1 MVIASRSWR
10 QVLLARDMVHLFAL
24 CFDLGCV
31 RIMIVPC
38 YLDHFLT

>member
-1 MVIASRSWR
+1 MVIAPRSWR
-10 QVLLARDMVHLFAL
+10 QVLLAGDMVHLFAL
-24 CFDLGCV
+24 FVDLGRV